1 MGEIYRR
8 AWESM
13 ANERMLDDARA
24 RRCARPTALPI
35 TVISPVLTYLE
46 AAGTRS
52 PGVSPGV
59 IRCLI

>member
-1 MGEIYRR
+1 MGKFIGEPGRV
-8 AWESM
+8 
-13 ANERMLDDARA
+13 ANERMSDDARA
-24 RRCARPTALPI
+24 ALRK
-35 TVISPVLTYLE
+35 TVLSLISAKCISPVLTYLE